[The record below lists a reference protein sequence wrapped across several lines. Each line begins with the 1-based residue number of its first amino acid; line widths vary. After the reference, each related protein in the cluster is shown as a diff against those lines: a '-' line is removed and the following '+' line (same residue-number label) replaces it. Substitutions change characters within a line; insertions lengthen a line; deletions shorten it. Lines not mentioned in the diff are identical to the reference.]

1 MFFKVCLKVYSMRQ
15 ITRRFVVIDEIGSI
29 FRYFFTI
36 IYFVTA
42 KQNNF
47 ETSDNQIII
56 SVIKL

>member
-1 MFFKVCLKVYSMRQ
+1 MFFKVCLKVYSVRQ